1 MTVERPPAGR
11 VSGATPLF
19 AYFGHHKAASSWL
32 GDITR
37 QLCTSAGLVYAN
49 VHSPRKFEGDLK
61 AFVSRHRVDFLAY
74 PNANL
79 RYVSALDGFRA
90 FHVVRDPRDIV
101 VSSYFSHL
109 HSHPTD
115 DWPELVEHRRQLQ
128 AVDKDHGLYVVIDF
142 LSDVMNDIGTWNYD
156 DPRIVELKMEDV
168 VRSPHELLGR
178 AFAFLGLVDSGQSR
192 FVRLTNAALASFN
205 LRTSRRP
212 FRVVPLP
219 RSVLSDTL
227 RRNDFALKANG
238 RGPGIENVNSHYRKG
253 TPGDWVNHFD
263 AGHKGYF
270 KERYGDLLVRLG
282 YESGSDW

>member
-1 MTVERPPAGR
+1 MTVKRPPAGR

-37 QLCTSAGLVYAN
+37 QLSTSAGLVYAN

-79 RYVSALDGFRA
+79 RYVSALDDFRA

-115 DWPELVEHRRQLQ
+115 DWPELVEHRQELQ

-142 LSDVMNDIGTWNYD
+142 LSDVMNDIGTWNYGD
-156 DPRIVELKMEDV
+156 ERILELKMEDV
-168 VRSPHELLGR
+168 VRNPREVLLK
-178 AFAFLGLVDSGQSR
+178 AFGFLGLVSENQSFFKR
-192 FVRLTNAALASFN
+192 GLVFSAATLNRRTTRLPM
-205 LRTSRRP
+205 RI
-212 FRVVPLP
+212 VPLTP
-219 RSVLSDTL
+219 SVLNGTL
-227 RRNDFALKANG
+227 RRNDFTLKASG
-238 RGPGIENVNSHYRKG
+238 RGPGVENVNSHYRKG
-253 TPGDWVNHFD
+253 TPGDWVNHFGP
-263 AGHKGYF
+263 GHKAYF
-270 KERYGDLLVRLG
+270 KERYGDLLIKLG
-282 YESGSDW
+282 YESDLDW